1 MTFFLCRRPVTVQNT
16 TAQHD
21 SRQIRLDDQTATQL
35 FHNYHGFD
43 RATVQPPH
51 FFRKWRGQQTQFGKL
66 LPDRTIHA
74 VFAADNFHP
83 RVKIIIVG
91 YETLHHVTQQR
102 LFLGKTEIHDYSPVP
117 KV

>member
-1 MTFFLCRRPVTVQNT
+1 MQINKHIQNMGFAVADRPT
-16 TAQHD
+16 
-21 SRQIRLDDQTATQL
+21 
-35 FHNYHGFD
+35 GP
-43 RATVQPPH
+43 TVQPPH

-91 YETLHHVTQQR
+91 YETLYHVTQQR